1 MWNKVLVLS
10 TAAMLVGSAAV
21 AQQTQQQNLD
31 VRDGRASFQP
41 WRPSADDFAA
51 FTDARVAALKA
62 GLRLTSDQEKNWA
75 AFEQAYR
82 NLAKLRADRFA
93 ANRDA
98 AATSGDQN
106 LVDRLQRRA
115 DSITQFGTAL
125 QDLAKATRPLYQSL
139 DDAQKHRFVA
149 ITRFMMQHRHFAMAH
164 EFGPGGHHGM
174 GDGPHRMGDGP
185 HGGMMGHGFGRP
197 DGDDH
202 E

>member
-1 MWNKVLVLS
+1 MWKKVLGLS
-10 TAAMLVGSAAV
+10 TAVMLIGSAAL
-21 AQQTQQQNLD
+21 AQQPN
-31 VRDGRASFQP
+31 VGMRDGVPEIQP

-62 GLRLTSDQEKNWA
+62 GLRLTSDQDKNWP

-98 AATSGDQN
+98 AATPGDQN

-164 EFGPGGHHGM
+164 GFGPGGHHGM
-174 GDGPHRMGDGP
+174 GEGP

-197 DGDDH
+197 DGGDH

>member
-1 MWNKVLVLS
+1 MWKKVLVLS
-10 TAAMLVGSAAV
+10 TAAMLVGSAAM
-21 AQQTQQQNLD
+21 AQQTQQQNS
-31 VRDGRASFQP
+31 DGRASFQP
-41 WRPSADDFAA
+41 WRPSADDLAA

-62 GLRLTSDQEKNWA
+62 GLRLTPDQDKNWT

-82 NLAKLRADRFA
+82 NLAKLRAQRFA

-98 AATSGDQN
+98 TATPGDQT

-139 DDAQKHRFVA
+139 DDGQKHRFVA
-149 ITRFMMQHRHFAMAH
+149 ITRFMMQHRHFAMAY
-164 EFGPGGHHGM
+164 EHHGM
-174 GDGPHRMGDGP
+174 GEGP
-185 HGGMMGHGFGRP
+185 HGGMMGHGFGRQ
-197 DGDDH
+197 GGGDH

>member
-1 MWNKVLVLS
+1 MWKKVLGLS
-10 TAAMLVGSAAV
+10 TAVMLIGSAAL
-21 AQQTQQQNLD
+21 AQQPN
-31 VRDGRASFQP
+31 VGMRDGVPEIQP
-41 WRPSADDFAA
+41 WRPNADDFAA

-62 GLRLTSDQEKNWA
+62 GLRLTSDQDKNWP

-98 AATSGDQN
+98 AATPGDQN

-164 EFGPGGHHGM
+164 GFGPGGHHGM
-174 GDGPHRMGDGP
+174 GEGPR
-185 HGGMMGHGFGRP
+185 GGMMGHGFGRP
-197 DGDDH
+197 DGGDH

>member
-1 MWNKVLVLS
+1 MLS
-10 TAAMLVGSAAV
+10 TAAMLVGSAAL
-21 AQQTQQQNLD
+21 AQQPN
-31 VRDGRASFQP
+31 VGRRDGIPEIQP
-41 WRPSADDFAA
+41 WRPSSDDFAA

-62 GLRLTSDQEKNWA
+62 GLRLTPDQDKNWP

-93 ANRDA
+93 ASRDA
-98 AATSGDQN
+98 AAPLSDQSF
-106 LVDRLQRRA
+106 VDRLQRRA

-139 DDAQKHRFVA
+139 DDGQKHRFVA
-149 ITRFMMQHRHFAMAH
+149 ITRFMMQHRHFAMARG
-164 EFGPGGHHGM
+164 FGPGEHHGM
-174 GDGPHRMGDGP
+174 GEGP

-197 DGDDH
+197 DGGDH

>member
-1 MWNKVLVLS
+1 MWKKVLVLS
-10 TAAMLVGSAAV
+10 TAAMLVGSAAF
-21 AQQTQQQNLD
+21 AQQPNMGR
-31 VRDGRASFQP
+31 RDGIPEIQP

-62 GLRLTSDQEKNWA
+62 GLRLTPDQDKNWP

-82 NLAKLRADRFA
+82 NLAKLRTDRLA
-93 ANRDA
+93 ASRDA
-98 AATSGDQN
+98 GAALSDQSF
-106 LVDRLQRRA
+106 VDRLQRRA

-139 DDAQKHRFVA
+139 DDGQKHRFVA

-164 EFGPGGHHGM
+164 GFGPGEHHGM
-174 GDGPHRMGDGP
+174 GEGP
-185 HGGMMGHGFGRP
+185 HGGMMGHGFGRQ
-197 DGDDH
+197 DGGDH

>member
-1 MWNKVLVLS
+1 MWKKVLVLS
-10 TAAMLVGSAAV
+10 TAAVLLGSAAM
-21 AQQTQQQNLD
+21 AQQQTQQQNFD

-41 WRPSADDFAA
+41 WRRSADDFAA

-62 GLRLTSDQEKNWA
+62 GLRLTPDQDKNWP

-82 NLAKLRADRFA
+82 NLAKLRAARFA

-98 AATSGDQN
+98 NATPGDQS

-149 ITRFMMQHRHFAMAH
+149 ITRFMMHQRHFAMAH
-164 EFGPGGHHGM
+164 ERHGM
-174 GDGPHRMGDGP
+174 GEGP

-197 DGDDH
+197 DGDH

>member
-1 MWNKVLVLS
+1 MWQKVLVLS
-10 TAAMLVGSAAV
+10 TAAVLVGSAAM
-21 AQQTQQQNLD
+21 AQQPAQQQNFD

-62 GLRLTSDQEKNWA
+62 GLRLTPDQDKNWP

-98 AATSGDQN
+98 AATPGDQT

-149 ITRFMMQHRHFAMAH
+149 ITRFMMQHRHFAMAPG
-164 EFGPGGHHGM
+164 FGPAGHHGM
-174 GDGPHRMGDGP
+174 SDGP

-197 DGDDH
+197 EGGDH

>member
-1 MWNKVLVLS
+1 MWKKVLVLS

-21 AQQTQQQNLD
+21 AQQQTQQQSSD
-31 VRDGRASFQP
+31 VRGGRASFQP

-62 GLRLTSDQEKNWA
+62 GLRLTPDQDKNWP

-82 NLAKLRADRFA
+82 NLAKLRAQRFA

-98 AATSGDQN
+98 TATPGDQS

-139 DDAQKHRFVA
+139 DDGQKHRFVA

-164 EFGPGGHHGM
+164 HGM
-174 GDGPHRMGDGP
+174 GEGP
-185 HGGMMGHGFGRP
+185 HGGMMGHGFGRQ
-197 DGDDH
+197 DGGDH

>member
-1 MWNKVLVLS
+1 MWKKVLGLS
-10 TAAMLVGSAAV
+10 TAIMLIGSAAL
-21 AQQTQQQNLD
+21 AQQPN
-31 VRDGRASFQP
+31 VGMRDGVPEIQP

-62 GLRLTSDQEKNWA
+62 GLRLTSDQDKNWP

-98 AATSGDQN
+98 AATPGDQN

-164 EFGPGGHHGM
+164 GFGPGGHHGM
-174 GDGPHRMGDGP
+174 GEGP

-197 DGDDH
+197 DGGDH

>member
-1 MWNKVLVLS
+1 MWKKVLVLS

-21 AQQTQQQNLD
+21 AQQTQQQNSD

-62 GLRLTSDQEKNWA
+62 GLRLTPDQDKNWP

-82 NLAKLRADRFA
+82 NLAKLRAQRFA

-98 AATSGDQN
+98 AAAPADQG

-125 QDLAKATRPLYQSL
+125 QDLAKATRPLYQGL
-139 DDAQKHRFVA
+139 DDGQKHRFVA

-164 EFGPGGHHGM
+164 EPGPGGHRGM
-174 GDGPHRMGDGP
+174 GEGPPR
-185 HGGMMGHGFGRP
+185 GGMMGHGFGRP
-197 DGDDH
+197 NGDDH

>member
-1 MWNKVLVLS
+1 MWKKVLVLS

-21 AQQTQQQNLD
+21 AQQTQQQNSD
-31 VRDGRASFQP
+31 IRDGRASFQP
-41 WRPSADDFAA
+41 WRPSTDDRAA

-62 GLRLTSDQEKNWA
+62 GLRLTPDQEKNWP

-82 NLAKLRADRFA
+82 NLAKLRTERFA

-98 AATSGDQN
+98 SATPGDQS

-139 DDAQKHRFVA
+139 DDGQKHRFVA
-149 ITRFMMQHRHFAMAH
+149 ITRFMMQQRHFAMAH
-164 EFGPGGHHGM
+164 EHHGM
-174 GDGPHRMGDGP
+174 GEGP

-197 DGDDH
+197 DGGDH

>member
-1 MWNKVLVLS
+1 MWKKVLGLS
-10 TAAMLVGSAAV
+10 TAVMLIGSAAL
-21 AQQTQQQNLD
+21 AQQPN
-31 VRDGRASFQP
+31 VGMRDGVPEIQP
-41 WRPSADDFAA
+41 WRPNADDFAA

-62 GLRLTSDQEKNWA
+62 GLRLSSDQDKNWP

-98 AATSGDQN
+98 AATPGDQN

-164 EFGPGGHHGM
+164 GFGPGGHHGM
-174 GDGPHRMGDGP
+174 GEGPHD
-185 HGGMMGHGFGRP
+185 GMMGHGFGRP
-197 DGDDH
+197 DGGDH

>member
-1 MWNKVLVLS
+1 MWKKVLVLS

-21 AQQTQQQNLD
+21 AQQTQQQNSD
-31 VRDGRASFQP
+31 VRDGRPSFQP

-62 GLRLTSDQEKNWA
+62 GLRLTPDQEKNWP

-82 NLAKLRADRFA
+82 NLAKLRAQRFA
-93 ANRDA
+93 DRDA
-98 AATSGDQN
+98 AQAPGDQN
-106 LVDRLQRRA
+106 IVDRLQRRA
-115 DSITQFGTAL
+115 DAIAQFGTAL
-125 QDLAKATRPLYQSL
+125 QDLAKATRPLYQNL
-139 DDAQKHRFVA
+139 DDGQKHRFVA

-164 EFGPGGHHGM
+164 GFGPGGHHEM
-174 GDGPHRMGDGP
+174 GEGP
-185 HGGMMGHGFGRP
+185 HGGMMGHGFGRHQ

>member
-1 MWNKVLVLS
+1 MWKKVLGLS
-10 TAAMLVGSAAV
+10 TAAMLVGTVAL
-21 AQQTQQQNLD
+21 AQQPN
-31 VRDGRASFQP
+31 VGMRDGIPEIQP

-62 GLRLTSDQEKNWA
+62 GLRLTSDQEKNWP

-98 AATSGDQN
+98 SATPGDQN

-149 ITRFMMQHRHFAMAH
+149 INRFMMQHRHFAMAH
-164 EFGPGGHHGM
+164 GFGPGEHHGM
-174 GDGPHRMGDGP
+174 GERPHGMGDGP

-197 DGDDH
+197 DGGDH